1 MHFAYKYRL
10 YPTKGQ
16 AAFLNAQLREAC
28 DLYNCALEERR
39 DAGKT
44 RRKSIHYYDQA
55 KQLKA
60 MRADGLI
67 GLANFSCCQ
76 DVLRRVDKTYQA
88 FFRRGKRGEK
98 PGFPG
103 FRSFRRYDS
112 ITFPSHGDGGAL
124 LDSGKLRVQGAGHL
138 KVKLH
143 RPVEGEIQTVTI
155 QRDVNHWYVC
165 FSVEREAVPLPQSS
179 AAIGIDVGLDSFAVL
194 SDGTEVENPR
204 HWKRGWTHLR
214 RAPRRLSRR
223 KRGSVRRR
231 KAAVLVAQAHRQIR
245 NQRAAFHHDVSR
257 WLVNRYG
264 VIAVEDLNIQGL
276 SRGRLAGSV
285 KDAGWNS
292 WFAKIAYKAE
302 YAGRELVTVDPRGT
316 SQTCLCGASVP
327 KTLPERW
334 HECPACGLSVPRDVV
349 SAQVILQR
357 ARMGRSRHNVAD
369 VVSCV
374 PREAVAFQ
382 ATE

>member
-1 MHFAYKYRL
+1 M
-10 YPTKGQ
+10 
-16 AAFLNAQLREAC
+16 
-28 DLYNCALEERR
+28 
-39 DAGKT
+39 
-44 RRKSIHYYDQA
+44 
-55 KQLKA
+55 
-60 MRADGLI
+60 
-67 GLANFSCCQ
+67 
-76 DVLRRVDKTYQA
+76 
-88 FFRRGKRGEK
+88 
-98 PGFPG
+98 
-103 FRSFRRYDS
+103 
-112 ITFPSHGDGGAL
+112 
-124 LDSGKLRVQGAGHL
+124 
-138 KVKLH
+138 
-143 RPVEGEIQTVTI
+143 
-155 QRDVNHWYVC
+155 NHWYVC

-214 RAPRRLSRR
+214 RSPRRLSRR
-223 KRGSVRRR
+223 QRGSVRRR
-231 KAAVLVAQAHRQIR
+231 KAAVLVAQAHRKIR

-276 SRGRLAGSV
+276 SRGMLAGSV
-285 KDAGWNS
+285 SDAGWNS
-292 WFAKIAYKAE
+292 LFAKIAYKAE

-357 ARMGRSRHNVAD
+357 ARIGRSRRNVED

-374 PREAVAFQ
+374 PREASPFRRRSDHRSSIRSPEFRLRTPCRAILVISTYVQDSSCAQ
-382 ATE
+382 VTNERAAINSTDDRAANDLSPQPLLDMGTGAT